1 MMLLGVSW
9 YAYVVSS
16 MSTVMS
22 TFNAQNKAVRDKM
35 RCVNEFVRAAKLP
48 KSLAKQ
54 VRDFF
59 DFKLSRSQRT
69 FLMCDH
75 YDADVLLQELSSLLR
90 SEVILFLERDLV
102 QKIRF
107 FEDKIPQFIAD
118 MICMLQPVVV
128 QGGDFIIREGD
139 QADEM

>member
-35 RCVNEFVRAAKLP
+35 ICVNEFIRNAKLP
-48 KSLAKQ
+48 KPLAKSI
-54 VRDFF
+54 RDFF
-59 DFKLSRSQRT
+59 EFKLSRSQRT

-75 YDADVLLQELSSLLR
+75 YDADLLLDEMNSVLR
-90 SEVILFLERDLV
+90 SDVILYLERELV
-102 QKIRF
+102 GKIPF
-107 FEDKIPQFIAD
+107 FQDKMPQFIAD
-118 MICMLQPVVV
+118 MICMLQPVIV
-128 QGGDFIIREGD
+128 QSGDFIIREGD